1 MNQYA
6 FSSGGESESE
16 DEFDFGNNDA
26 ENSLVVEQKPEPAID
41 KQAKSIYI
49 VVLQQPAL
57 INLFIYR
64 FLI

>member
-41 KQAKSIYI
+41 TQAKSI
-49 VVLQQPAL
+49 
-57 INLFIYR
+57 
-64 FLI
+64 